1 MSFIGSSTGTAFTAG
16 FFLVDENDCARE
28 SMTIP
33 ATHGQKETRG
43 GRTIVPAGAVIPANG
58 ATAKGI
64 LYEEIDVTD
73 GSKPGSVVTR
83 GTIYGDR
90 LPATLADAA
99 KTALTGIT
107 VIDSPAVTR
116 PY

>member
-1 MSFIGSSTGTAFTAG
+1 MSFIEYSTGSAFSAG
-16 FFLVDENDCARE
+16 GFLVDENDCVRE
-28 SMTIP
+28 SMSIP
-33 ATHGQKETRG
+33 ATHGQKETHG
-43 GRTIVPAGAVIPANG
+43 GRVIVPAGAVIPANG

-64 LYEEIDVTD
+64 LYEDIDVTD
-73 GSKPGSVVTR
+73 GSMPGSVVTR
-83 GTIYGDR
+83 GTVYGDR